1 MHAPV
6 RAPGRPRVT
15 GVDVS
20 GGHVAFFGF
29 PGFGHLRPTLPVVRE
44 LLSRGHEVSYVVA
57 ERFAGVVAETGA
69 RVLTY
74 PSAFPESMPDVHT
87 ADDLAEVLAH
97 YLDEAYAPLAAA
109 WPEFADRPV
118 DLVVQD
124 VLSTDVGTLVARR
137 AGCGV
142 VRLFAGFGGNDEV
155 PLNGSETELEG
166 PPLDPAHP
174 ALAACGERI
183 TALLGKFG
191 LDTPP
196 EFPPGGGE
204 VVANLV
210 FVPRAFQPRPE
221 CFGDDFVFVGP
232 TGDDGA
238 AADGWAA
245 PAEDVPVVLVSLGT
259 SSNSNPGFFTAC
271 GQAFAGTGWR
281 VVMTTAGHVGD
292 DLAAAMPD
300 NVELHSWLDHRAV
313 LPHTDVVVCQAGT
326 GSLMDAFGHGVPVVA
341 VPQRPEARVTA
352 QQVERLGLGRALL
365 DDVTGDDVRDAVL
378 AVAADAAVAAEVAG
392 MRAAIQASGGAK
404 KAADVL
410 ERAVRAGDGEKA

>member
-1 MHAPV
+1 VQGPV
-6 RAPGRPRVT
+6 GAPGRPRVT

-20 GGHVAFFGF
+20 GGHVAFFSF
-29 PGFGHLRPTLPVVRE
+29 PGFGHIRPTLPVVRE
-44 LLSRGHEVSYVVA
+44 LLSRGHDVSYVVA

-97 YLDEAYAPLAAA
+97 YLDEAYAPLATA

-124 VLSTDVGTLVARR
+124 VLSTDVGGLVARR

-166 PPLDPAHP
+166 PSLDPAHP
-174 ALAACGERI
+174 VLAACGERI
-183 TALLGKFG
+183 TTLLAKSGLAALP
-191 LDTPP
+191 T
-196 EFPPGGGE
+196 EEAE

-221 CFGDDFVFVGP
+221 CFGDEFVFVGP

-365 DDVTGDDVRDAVL
+365 GDVTGDDVRDAVL

-392 MRAAIQASGGAK
+392 MRAAIKASGGAK
-404 KAADVL
+404 RAADVL
-410 ERAVRAGDGEKA
+410 ERAVRSTHGENA

>member
-1 MHAPV
+1 M
-6 RAPGRPRVT
+6 
-15 GVDVS
+15 DVS
-20 GGHVAFFGF
+20 GRHVAFFGF

-44 LLSRGHEVSYVVA
+44 LLARGHEVSYVVA

-69 RVLTY
+69 TVLTY
-74 PSAFPESMPDVHT
+74 PSAFPKSMPDVHT
-87 ADDLAEVLAH
+87 ADDLATVLAH
-97 YLDEAYAPLAAA
+97 YLDEAYAPLATA
-109 WPEFADRPV
+109 WPAFADRPV
-118 DLVVQD
+118 DLVVED
-124 VLSTDVGTLVARR
+124 VLSTDVGGLVARR

-155 PLNGSETELEG
+155 PLNGSEVELAG

-183 TALLGKFG
+183 TALLAEFG

-196 EFPPGGGE
+196 AFPPGGGE

-210 FVPRAFQPRPE
+210 FVPRAFQPRAE
-221 CFGDDFVFVGP
+221 CFGDEFVFVGP

-238 AADGWAA
+238 V
-245 PAEDVPVVLVSLGT
+245 AESWGPPGGDVPVVLVSLGT
-259 SSNSNPGFFTAC
+259 SSNSNPEFFTAC

-292 DLAAAMPD
+292 DVAAAMPD

-352 QQVERLGLGRALL
+352 AQVERLGLGRALL
-365 DDVTGDDVRDAVL
+365 DDVTGEDVRDAVL
-378 AVAADAAVAAEVAG
+378 AVAADAAMAKEVAR
-392 MRAAIQASGGAK
+392 MREAIQASGGAK
-404 KAADVL
+404 RAADVL
-410 ERAVRAGDGEKA
+410 ERAVRATDGKKA

>member
-1 MHAPV
+1 V
-6 RAPGRPRVT
+6 
-15 GVDVS
+15 
-20 GGHVAFFGF
+20 
-29 PGFGHLRPTLPVVRE
+29 
-44 LLSRGHEVSYVVA
+44 
-57 ERFAGVVAETGA
+57 
-69 RVLTY
+69 
-74 PSAFPESMPDVHT
+74 PDVHT
-87 ADDLAEVLAH
+87 ADDLATVLAH
-97 YLDEAYAPLAAA
+97 YLDEAYAPLATA
-109 WPEFADRPV
+109 WPAFADRPV
-118 DLVVQD
+118 DLVVED
-124 VLSTDVGTLVARR
+124 VLSTDVGGLVARR

-155 PLNGSETELEG
+155 PLNGSEVELAG

-183 TALLGKFG
+183 TALLAEFG

-196 EFPPGGGE
+196 DFPPGGGE

-210 FVPRAFQPRPE
+210 FVPRAFQPRAE
-221 CFGDDFVFVGP
+221 CFGDEFVFVGP
-232 TGDDGA
+232 TGDDGGA
-238 AADGWAA
+238 AASWPPPGA
-245 PAEDVPVVLVSLGT
+245 DVPVVLVSLGT

-292 DLAAAMPD
+292 DVAAAMPD

-352 QQVERLGLGRALL
+352 AQVERLGLGRALL

-378 AVAADAAVAAEVAG
+378 AVAADAAVAKEVAR
-392 MRAAIQASGGAK
+392 MRAAIRASGGAK
-404 KAADVL
+404 RAADVL

>member
-1 MHAPV
+1 MHARV
-6 RAPGRPRVT
+6 GAPGRPRVT

-44 LLSRGHEVSYVVA
+44 LVSRGHDVSYVVA

-69 RVLTY
+69 TVLTY

-87 ADDLAEVLAH
+87 ADDLARVLAH
-97 YLDEAYAPLAAA
+97 YLDEAYAPLATA
-109 WPEFADRPV
+109 WPAFADRPV

-124 VLSTDVGTLVARR
+124 VLSTDVGALVARR

-155 PLNGSETELEG
+155 PLNGSEPELAG

-191 LDTPP
+191 LDAPDAL
-196 EFPPGGGE
+196 PPGGE
-204 VVANLV
+204 TVANLV

-221 CFGDDFVFVGP
+221 CFGEEFVFVGP

-245 PAEDVPVVLVSLGT
+245 PGSDTPVVLVSLGT

-271 GQAFAGTGWR
+271 GRAFAGTGWR

-292 DLAAAMPD
+292 DVAAAMPD
-300 NVELHSWLDHRAV
+300 NVELHAWLDHRVV

-341 VPQRPEARVTA
+341 VPQRPETRAIA
-352 QQVERLGLGRALL
+352 QQVERLGLGRSLVG
-365 DDVTGDDVRDAVL
+365 DVSGDDVRDAVL
-378 AVAADAAVAAEVAG
+378 AVAADAAVAGEVAR
-392 MRAAIQASGGAK
+392 MRAAIKAAGGAK